1 MFSSFVDFFTYLF
14 GAYSITT
21 LSEEIQMP
29 TKEHLQGLVM
39 TRQKRKEEISEEI
52 SFAEVYFRGSH
63 KFASQNLI
71 RRRYW
76 KFTKTSKIF

>member
-1 MFSSFVDFFTYLF
+1 MFSSFVDFFTYLL

-39 TRQKRKEEISEEI
+39 TKEEEN
-52 SFAEVYFRGSH
+52 F
-63 KFASQNLI
+63 
-71 RRRYW
+71 
-76 KFTKTSKIF
+76 